1 MIKILYVLN
10 NAFVRGGTESV
21 ILNYYHAL
29 QNDSSLKIEFAVHAT
44 KEEFEKSLLTQQFM
58 ASGGVV
64 HLITPR
70 KISFKR
76 EHDDLKQLILKEKYD
91 IVHSHSDAIGADVL
105 KIAKECGVKIR
116 IAHSHN
122 TNFTI
127 SSNSLKNRMKLVYLN
142 ICRYR
147 IRHEANYFMACSLLA
162 AKWLFGEKNVSKTYI
177 LNNAIDISK
186 YKFSKIKSDELRKKL
201 HLEDKYVIGHVGRL
215 SYQKN
220 HEFLIKIFAEVHK
233 KNPNTVLVLLGDG
246 ELKSELESL
255 CVKLKVK
262 EYVFFYGSVDN
273 VNEMLNIFDVFAFPS
288 RYEGLGLVLI
298 EAQDN
303 GLKCIVNDTKRIPKS
318 SDLTG
323 QISWIPVK
331 DEKSWIDALSGKRYI
346 RSDNSIK
353 KIKEHGY
360 DLAEEAIKLRD
371 YYVELYNKNV

>member
-10 NAFVRGGTESV
+10 NAFARGGTESV
-21 ILNYYHAL
+21 VLNYYHAL
-29 QNDSSLKIEFAVHAT
+29 QNDSSIKIEFAVHAT
-44 KEEFEKSLLTQQFM
+44 KEEFENSLLTQQFIN
-58 ASGGVV
+58 SGGIV

-70 KISFKR
+70 RISFKR
-76 EHDDLKQLILKEKYD
+76 EHNDLKQLILKEKYD

-105 KIAKECGVKIR
+105 KIAKDCGVKIR

-127 SSNSLKNRMKLVYLN
+127 APDTLKNRIKIIYLN

-147 IRHEANYFMACSLLA
+147 IRYEANYFMACSSLA
-162 AKWLFGEKNVSKTYI
+162 ADWLFGKKNVSKTYI
-177 LNNAIDISK
+177 LNNAIDNSK
-186 YKFSKIKSDELRKKL
+186 YEFSEKKRNELRAKL
-201 HLEDKYVIGHVGRL
+201 NLDDKYVIGHVGRL

-220 HEFLIKIFAEVHK
+220 HKFLIKIFIEVHK
-233 KNPNTVLVLLGDG
+233 RNPNAVLFLVGDG
-246 ELKSELESL
+246 ELKSELELL
-255 CVKLKVK
+255 CDKMNIK
-262 EYVFFYGSVDN
+262 ENVIFFGSVNN
-273 VNEMLNIFDVFAFPS
+273 VNELLNVFDVFAFPS
-288 RYEGLGLVLI
+288 RYEGLSLVLI

-303 GLKCIVNDTKRIPKS
+303 GLKCIVNDTKRISKS

-323 QISWIPVK
+323 QISWIPVE

-346 RSDNSIK
+346 RSDNSVK

>member
-186 YKFSKIKSDELRKKL
+186 YKFSKIKSDKLRKKL

-298 EAQDN
+298 EAQAN
-303 GLKCIVNDTKRIPKS
+303 GLKCIVNDTKSIPKV

-323 QISWIPVK
+323 QIDWIPTEDK
-331 DEKSWIDALSGKRYI
+331 KAWINALSGKRYL
-346 RSDNSIK
+346 RSENSVK
-353 KIKEHGY
+353 RIKEHGY
-360 DLAEEAIKLRD
+360 DLTEEAIKLRD
-371 YYVELYNKNV
+371 YYIDLYNRSI